1 MPTVHKN
8 VGGDSV
14 VSKLRGSCSKKR
26 LRDDVAV
33 PARYRNRPSPVR
45 VAIYRVWEKSSD
57 LGLTRA
63 TARVLQAIIASGVSS
78 SDPYAPVFAKK
89 STIAKLADCSEV
101 TVYRAMTQLEK
112 KGLIVRNSQKRLED
126 GMLDIGLVQITE
138 LLGVI
143 AGLVSNASDD
153 SSILVNN
160 KGQASETRPTKSE
173 MLVSEEFQPGEADG
187 SSNAPTSWS
196 EDSPSAPENSGLGDE
211 SEVQLIDG
219 LKDGPIY
226 TGEHRVYP
234 KASVNYQST
243 RSGFVRLD
251 GRSVAQELVWLITE
265 KRLTY
270 GQLFK
275 LQTLARQVP
284 GQQLADFVA
293 YRSERIKQLTTTND
307 CYRYIKKFIDEGI
320 DARYLCSERAKK
332 QHRAKRTTQRKHVED
347 AVLTWAKAFDG
358 RVLVSKAT
366 GKAYL
371 VHASS
376 RTIELVQDGQL
387 TNKSMKLDRRFMR
400 AVQAGSLVPQQAP
413 HKAIDDVAVRTVKRL
428 RTEEEYQRAESSLAA
443 MKALL
448 AKSSNHA
455 PGRRK

>member
-8 VGGDSV
+8 VGGDGV
-14 VSKLRGSCSKKR
+14 VSKSRGSHSKKR
-26 LRDDVAV
+26 LRDDVAL

-78 SDPYAPVFAKK
+78 CDPYAPVFAKK
-89 STIAKLADCSEV
+89 ATLAKLADCSEV

-112 KGLIVRNSQKRLED
+112 KGLIVRNSQMRLED

-138 LLGVI
+138 QLGVI
-143 AGLVSNASDD
+143 AGLVSNVSND
-153 SSILVNN
+153 SSMSVNN
-160 KGQASETRPTKSE
+160 KQQSSETIPSKTDLHASEEYR
-173 MLVSEEFQPGEADG
+173 PGEADG
-187 SSNAPTSWS
+187 SRNEPTISYEYSRSAPQNSAPG
-196 EDSPSAPENSGLGDE
+196 EDSKA
-211 SEVQLIDG
+211 QLIDG

-226 TGEHRVYP
+226 TREHRVYP

-332 QHRAKRTTQRKHVED
+332 QHRVKRTTQRKHVED
-347 AVLTWAKAFDG
+347 AVLTWAKAFHG
-358 RVLVSKAT
+358 RVLVSKVT
-366 GKAYL
+366 GKAYMI
-371 VHASS
+371 HASS
-376 RTIELVQDGQL
+376 RTIELIQDGQP
-387 TNKSMKLDRRFMR
+387 TNISMKLDRRFMR
-400 AVQAGSLVPQQAP
+400 AVQAGSLVPQQAT
-413 HKAIDDVAVRTVKRL
+413 HVTVKDDAVRSFQRP

-455 PGRRK
+455 SGRRK

>member
-112 KGLIVRNSQKRLED
+112 KGLIVRNSQMRLED

-173 MLVSEEFQPGEADG
+173 MLVSEKFQPGEADG

-196 EDSPSAPENSGLGDE
+196 EDSPSAPENSGLGDD
-211 SEVQLIDG
+211 SKAQLIDG

-234 KASVNYQST
+234 KA
-243 RSGFVRLD
+243 
-251 GRSVAQELVWLITE
+251 
-265 KRLTY
+265 
-270 GQLFK
+270 
-275 LQTLARQVP
+275 
-284 GQQLADFVA
+284 
-293 YRSERIKQLTTTND
+293 
-307 CYRYIKKFIDEGI
+307 
-320 DARYLCSERAKK
+320 
-332 QHRAKRTTQRKHVED
+332 
-347 AVLTWAKAFDG
+347 
-358 RVLVSKAT
+358 
-366 GKAYL
+366 
-371 VHASS
+371 
-376 RTIELVQDGQL
+376 
-387 TNKSMKLDRRFMR
+387 
-400 AVQAGSLVPQQAP
+400 
-413 HKAIDDVAVRTVKRL
+413 
-428 RTEEEYQRAESSLAA
+428 
-443 MKALL
+443 
-448 AKSSNHA
+448 
-455 PGRRK
+455 

>member
-14 VSKLRGSCSKKR
+14 VSKMRGSLSKKR

-33 PARYRNRPSPVR
+33 PARYRNRPSPIR
-45 VAIYRVWEKSSD
+45 VAIYRVWERSTD

-63 TARVLQAIIASGVSS
+63 TARVLQAIIASGVSL

-89 STIAKLADCSEV
+89 ATLAKLADCSEV
-101 TVYRAMTQLEK
+101 TVYRAMNQLER
-112 KGLIVRNSQKRLED
+112 KGLISRNSQMRLED
-126 GMLDIGLVQITE
+126 GMLDIGLIRITE
-138 LLGVI
+138 ELVVI
-143 AGLVSNASDD
+143 AGLVSNVSDD
-153 SSILVNN
+153 STIPVHN
-160 KGQASETRPTKSE
+160 KQQASEGSVPNSALLAYEENRPG
-173 MLVSEEFQPGEADG
+173 QDD
-187 SSNAPTSWS
+187 SSLNEPTSES
-196 EDSPSAPENSGLGDE
+196 DEPLSAPDHSALGAE
-211 SEVQLIDG
+211 SKTQLIDG

-226 TGEHRVYP
+226 TREHRVYP

-293 YRSERIKQLTTTND
+293 YRSERIKQLATTND

-332 QHRAKRTTQRKHVED
+332 QHRVKRTSQRKHVED

-366 GKAYL
+366 GKAYM

-376 RTIELVQDGQL
+376 RTIELVQDRQL
-387 TNKSMKLDRRFMR
+387 TNNSMKLDRRFMR
-400 AVQAGSLVPQQAP
+400 AVQAGSLVPQQAT
-413 HKAIDDVAVRTVKRL
+413 HAAVDDGAVRTVKRP

-448 AKSSNHA
+448 AKSSNHVS
-455 PGRRK
+455 GRRK